1 MFRIGKMETSIGSRV
16 FNVLNGRQTMKKI
29 FVYMASAA
37 LVFAA
42 SCNKIE
48 EANTPVDTPAETE
61 LITVELNP
69 QTKTS
74 LEGMSTVWTAG
85 DKVNVTV
92 GEEVIGTLTLVSGST
107 FKGEITAGL
116 EGGTSVTLNYPV
128 DEDGKTVT
136 TVPATQ
142 TAAAGS
148 FAQGAALLEGTTTV
162 ADLRA
167 NEGATLENKTAL
179 LSFSTPVAGDVAFT
193 IGNATYTVEGCET
206 DKTYYACV
214 DPAKS
219 GKLSYTVGI
228 VLGGKEK
235 ANFAPVA
242 NEVYS
247 LGALTLKESIFG
259 VIGNTSAW
267 EASDDIKMYL
277 TTQDNLFVAYGVS
290 VTNTEGFKVRK
301 AGGWVNE
308 YNYGSINT
316 TTKTVNS
323 AVGVYTDGGSSNIKV
338 ATGTYDIW
346 FDRIAGQ
353 VYIMEQGK
361 SYTEASKQAT
371 PSTVYNLIG
380 SFEGSNWADI
390 PMTYSGDGIWTIQRT
405 FKANDNWKIRK
416 TNDWTENWGGGNV
429 NFGQN
434 LRTTSGDGNVVMK
447 SAGDYIMIFV
457 RNSNRIDIINKE
469 S

>member
-1 MFRIGKMETSIGSRV
+1 
-16 FNVLNGRQTMKKI
+16 MKKI

-74 LEGMSTVWTAG
+74 LDGKSTVWTAG

-167 NEGATLENKTAL
+167 KKGATLANTTAL
-179 LSFSTPVAGDVAFT
+179 LQFSVAQAGDVTFEVGT
-193 IGNATYTVEGCET
+193 TKYTVTGCKTGE
-206 DKTYYACV
+206 TYYACV
-214 DPAKS
+214 APATAAFTARID
-219 GKLSYTVGI
+219 GYLS
-228 VLGGKEK
+228 KK
-235 ANFAPVA
+235 AAKNVTFTA
-242 NEVYS
+242 NKIAN
-247 LGALTLKESIFG
+247 LGALPAPEASGWYVQGLDNWQKSAPMYKEGNWSVAYNVTSSTKSFKFNSGSEWIGGKSAENVIIKDYAYPTGGNNIQVKDANTAYDFYFCKEGAIFMILPAGSPIDEIYVETDMYIRGNFTKAGYGWDKGFKPTIYDGKYFAWKNLQFDSAPEFKFITTETGWDGYQYTKNGALTISTWTTLKNYG
-259 VIGNTSAW
+259 GNTTYS
-267 EASDDIKMYL
+267 
-277 TTQDNLFVAYGVS
+277 
-290 VTNTEGFKVRK
+290 
-301 AGGWVNE
+301 
-308 YNYGSINT
+308 
-316 TTKTVNS
+316 TK
-323 AVGVYTDGGSSNIKV
+323 
-338 ATGTYDIW
+338 GTYDI
-346 FDRIAGQ
+346 
-353 VYIMEQGK
+353 Y
-361 SYTEASKQAT
+361 
-371 PSTVYNLIG
+371 
-380 SFEGSNWADI
+380 
-390 PMTYSGDGIWTIQRT
+390 
-405 FKANDNWKIRK
+405 
-416 TNDWTENWGGGNV
+416 
-429 NFGQN
+429 
-434 LRTTSGDGNVVMK
+434 TTSDGLNRNKVLIVK
-447 SAGDYIMIFV
+447 AGDPVPAF
-457 RNSNRIDIINKE
+457 KE
-469 S
+469 D